1 MKKTILLSAM
11 AFCGMAV
18 MAHAGVEV
26 NPLANSKDQDY
37 KVNASVSRQLVDTH
51 DANATVLSE
60 RVLAPG
66 VSEQECVLKNGVKY
80 KRIVKA
86 DAQPVKVLKAPSS
99 KADAE
104 GALLNEGFEGWDGTT
119 KNWIPATWSEINSE
133 GEAGSY
139 DGGAFTWFVSG
150 QAGSL
155 PTPVEG
161 KYYCVIPYARVTR
174 ADNKKEDLPQDEW
187 LVTPKMKL
195 RTNEQLSFN
204 ISYSPL
210 YLYDMSNENINFGT
224 MEFIHQIIS
233 ATLKVYIRENG
244 GEWKEIYDIEPAW
257 RNYTLNDLFN
267 NYYNQRSEDVVIS
280 LKNYDGKEV
289 EIAFR
294 YVGIRG
300 NTMELDKVVVDKA
313 KLTALYQRPAGTMY
327 WGLSKNIEYPL
338 IATDGGSVRTFLH
351 VPAYTDL
358 TWTNRSSANVESV
371 SWQYNTD
378 LGTDKAFTEKDLV
391 SNFIPSRGI
400 EGQLYAA
407 PVLTVKAQDFAD
419 ESYKLPVLGVCAGG
433 APEMDGK
440 TYPLTLANVQKDD
453 VSFLFNNQSI
463 PLSGFH
469 KFTKNIWTQMLLG
482 KNPTDSA
489 YYAPFG
495 FMTKY
500 EKPTKP
506 YIVKRVWVL
515 AYGMISE
522 TSKFGFAFYRCSPN
536 DMPYAGFAG
545 AECAYADIVK
555 VPMGNFNYYAIP
567 FDVAPTEGTNPV
579 VIDRDVFGLVYGLDC
594 DQNNTIYLL
603 QTISYDK
610 NDTNSQYF
618 YLSGM
623 KNGSPTSAVLPATS
637 LTDNNGNELKTHLFM
652 ELETE
657 FPWLKAIKETSLT
670 VGAVGGDVKLCL
682 DSYKDASELTVAVTD
697 DQGAEAT
704 WLTTVGA
711 GKDTDAVI
719 TATAQPLPEGA
730 SERVAKVKVSYP
742 TCQDVEF
749 TITQTPATGITAVKN
764 SPLAVTVNGDNIV
777 VSNVMGEV
785 VIYDVTG
792 KMVAK
797 AQANGTANIATSLSS
812 GVYIIKSATKTAK
825 FIK

>member
-1 MKKTILLSAM
+1 
-11 AFCGMAV
+11 
-18 MAHAGVEV
+18 
-26 NPLANSKDQDY
+26 
-37 KVNASVSRQLVDTH
+37 
-51 DANATVLSE
+51 
-60 RVLAPG
+60 
-66 VSEQECVLKNGVKY
+66 
-80 KRIVKA
+80 
-86 DAQPVKVLKAPSS
+86 
-99 KADAE
+99 
-104 GALLNEGFEGWDGTT
+104 
-119 KNWIPATWSEINSE
+119 
-133 GEAGSY
+133 
-139 DGGAFTWFVSG
+139 
-150 QAGSL
+150 
-155 PTPVEG
+155 
-161 KYYCVIPYARVTR
+161 
-174 ADNKKEDLPQDEW
+174 
-187 LVTPKMKL
+187 
-195 RTNEQLSFN
+195 
-204 ISYSPL
+204 
-210 YLYDMSNENINFGT
+210 
-224 MEFIHQIIS
+224 MEFVHQIIS

-338 IATDGGSVRTFLH
+338 VATDGGSVRTFLH

-358 TWTNRSSANVESV
+358 TWANRSSANVESV

-453 VSFLFNNQSI
+453 VNFLFNSQSI

-545 AECAYADIVK
+545 AECAYADIAK

-567 FDVAPTEGTNPV
+567 FDVAPTEGTDPV

-637 LTDNNGNELKTHLFM
+637 LTDTNGNELKTHLFM

-697 DQGAEAT
+697 EQGAEAT

-749 TITQTPATGITAVKN
+749 TITQTPATGITTVKN

-777 VSNVMGEV
+777 VSNVVGEV

-797 AQANGTANIATSLSS
+797 AHANGTANIATSLSN

>member
-26 NPLANSKDQDY
+26 NPLANSKGQDY
-37 KVNASVSRQLVDTH
+37 KVNANVSRQLVDTH

-371 SWQYNTD
+371 SWKYLADDGTAQTSTD
-378 LGTDKAFTEKDLV
+378 KDLV
-391 SNFIPSRGI
+391 SGFIPSRSI
-400 EGQLYAA
+400 EGLY
-407 PVLTVKAQDFAD
+407 PTPELTVKAQDFAD
-419 ESYKLPVLGVCAGG
+419 ESYKLPVLDVYAGG

-440 TYPLTLANVQKDD
+440 TYPLTLANVQKDE
-453 VSFLFNNQSI
+453 VSFLFNYGHENEASK
-463 PLSGFH
+463 SV
-469 KFTKNIWTQMLLG
+469 NVG
-482 KNPTDSA
+482 KVC
-489 YYAPFG
+489 
-495 FMTKY
+495 K
-500 EKPTKP
+500 
-506 YIVKRVWVL
+506 
-515 AYGMISE
+515 
-522 TSKFGFAFYRCSPN
+522 
-536 DMPYAGFAG
+536 
-545 AECAYADIVK
+545 
-555 VPMGNFNYYAIP
+555 
-567 FDVAPTEGTNPV
+567 
-579 VIDRDVFGLVYGLDC
+579 
-594 DQNNTIYLL
+594 
-603 QTISYDK
+603 
-610 NDTNSQYF
+610 
-618 YLSGM
+618 
-623 KNGSPTSAVLPATS
+623 
-637 LTDNNGNELKTHLFM
+637 
-652 ELETE
+652 
-657 FPWLKAIKETSLT
+657 WLI
-670 VGAVGGDVKLCL
+670 
-682 DSYKDASELTVAVTD
+682 
-697 DQGAEAT
+697 
-704 WLTTVGA
+704 
-711 GKDTDAVI
+711 
-719 TATAQPLPEGA
+719 
-730 SERVAKVKVSYP
+730 
-742 TCQDVEF
+742 
-749 TITQTPATGITAVKN
+749 
-764 SPLAVTVNGDNIV
+764 
-777 VSNVMGEV
+777 
-785 VIYDVTG
+785 
-792 KMVAK
+792 
-797 AQANGTANIATSLSS
+797 
-812 GVYIIKSATKTAK
+812 
-825 FIK
+825 

>member
-1 MKKTILLSAM
+1 
-11 AFCGMAV
+11 
-18 MAHAGVEV
+18 
-26 NPLANSKDQDY
+26 
-37 KVNASVSRQLVDTH
+37 
-51 DANATVLSE
+51 
-60 RVLAPG
+60 
-66 VSEQECVLKNGVKY
+66 
-80 KRIVKA
+80 
-86 DAQPVKVLKAPSS
+86 
-99 KADAE
+99 
-104 GALLNEGFEGWDGTT
+104 
-119 KNWIPATWSEINSE
+119 
-133 GEAGSY
+133 
-139 DGGAFTWFVSG
+139 
-150 QAGSL
+150 
-155 PTPVEG
+155 
-161 KYYCVIPYARVTR
+161 
-174 ADNKKEDLPQDEW
+174 
-187 LVTPKMKL
+187 MKL

-267 NYYNQRSEDVVIS
+267 NYYNQRSEDVMIS

-567 FDVAPTEGTNPV
+567 FDVAPTEGTDPV

-697 DQGAEAT
+697 DQGSEAT

-719 TATAQPLPEGA
+719 TATVQPLPEGA

-749 TITQTPATGITAVKN
+749 TITQTPATGITTVKN
-764 SPLAVTVNGDNIV
+764 SPLAVIVNGDNIV
-777 VSNVMGEV
+777 VSNVVGEV
-785 VIYDVTG
+785 VVYDVTG

-797 AQANGTANIATSLSS
+797 AHANGTANIATSLSN

>member
-26 NPLANSKDQDY
+26 NPLANSKGQDY

-150 QAGSL
+150 QAGTL

-257 RNYTLNDLFN
+257 RNYSLNDLFN
-267 NYYNQRSEDVVIS
+267 NYYSQRSEDVVIS
-280 LKNYDGKEV
+280 LKNYEGKEV

-338 IATDGGSVRTFLH
+338 TVTDGGSARTFLH

-371 SWQYNTD
+371 SWKYLADDGTAQTSTD
-378 LGTDKAFTEKDLV
+378 KDLV
-391 SNFIPSRGI
+391 SGFIPSRSI
-400 EGQLYAA
+400 EGLH
-407 PVLTVKAQDFAD
+407 PTPELTVKAQDFAD
-419 ESYKLPVLGVCAGG
+419 ESYKLPVLDVYAGG

-453 VSFLFNNQSI
+453 VSFLFNSQSI

-500 EKPTKP
+500 EKPAKP

-567 FDVAPTEGTNPV
+567 FDVAPIEGSNPV

-623 KNGSPTSAVLPATS
+623 NNGKPTSAVLPAAS

-682 DSYKDASELTVAVTD
+682 DSYKDASELTVVVTD
-697 DQGAEAT
+697 EQGAEAT

-711 GKDTDAVI
+711 GNNTDAVI

-749 TITQTPATGITAVKN
+749 TITQTPATGITTVKN

-777 VSNVMGEV
+777 VSNVVGEV
-785 VIYDVTG
+785 VVYDVTG
-792 KMVAK
+792 KIVAK
-797 AQANGTANIATSLSS
+797 AQANGTANIAASLSN